1 MSWRGTSQ
9 IRRRRPSRGEAGFTM
24 LEVLMAML
32 IAMVG
37 LLGTVAVQQTL
48 LNANA
53 NANDGAIALRLA
65 SQAMEEFNAR
75 VVAPGNPPVDRM
87 AAIANGQWSAP
98 LYLDSMGR
106 PSAAA
111 TAAARWIRRIRVT
124 NLGANQPYNLSVE
137 VRYALDSGAPKTVQ
151 LDMERRK

>member
-1 MSWRGTSQ
+1 MPR
-9 IRRRRPSRGEAGFTM
+9 SRQADAGYTM

-32 IAMVG
+32 VAMIG

-53 NANDGAIALRLA
+53 NANDGAVALRLA

-75 VVAPGNPPVDRM
+75 VVMPGTPPIDRM
-87 AAIANGQWSAP
+87 AAVASG
-98 LYLDSMGR
+98 
-106 PSAAA
+106 
-111 TAAARWIRRIRVT
+111 TARWVRRTRVT
-124 NLGANQPYNLSVE
+124 DLGPGQPYNLSVE
-137 VRYALDSGAPKTVQ
+137 VSYALDSGSPKVVQ

>member
-1 MSWRGTSQ
+1 MPIRARGD
-9 IRRRRPSRGEAGFTM
+9 AGFTM

-32 IAMVG
+32 VAMIG

-53 NANDGAIALRLA
+53 AANDGAIALRLA

-75 VVAPGNPPVDRM
+75 VVLPGNPPIDRM
-87 AAIANGQWSAP
+87 AAVATGTWSTGVN
-98 LYLDSMGR
+98 LDSAGR
-106 PSAAA
+106 TMAAA
-111 TAAARWIRRIRVT
+111 SGTARWVRRTRVT
-124 NLGANQPYNLSVE
+124 DLGAGQPYNISVE
-137 VRYALDSGAPKTVQ
+137 VTYARDSGAPKVVQ

>member
-1 MSWRGTSQ
+1 MPR
-9 IRRRRPSRGEAGFTM
+9 SRQADAGYTM

-32 IAMVG
+32 VAMIG

-53 NANDGAIALRLA
+53 NANDGAVALRLA

-75 VVAPGNPPVDRM
+75 VVMPGTPPIDRM
-87 AAIANGQWSAP
+87 AAVATGAWSAP
-98 LYLDSMGR
+98 AHVDSGGR
-106 PSAAA
+106 PAPAASG
-111 TAAARWIRRIRVT
+111 TARWVRRTRVT
-124 NLGANQPYNLSVE
+124 DLGPGQPYNLSVE
-137 VRYALDSGAPKTVQ
+137 VSYALDSGSPKVVQ